1 MLEFEQKGNFKT
13 TLKFLQ
19 RASEKRYLKVF
30 TKYGAEGVRALSKAT
45 PVDTG
50 KTAAS
55 WSYEI
60 VQSNRGATITWNNSN
75 SVNGVPIAIVIQY
88 GHATRGGTFVEGR
101 DYINPALRPIF
112 DKMASEIW
120 KEVRG

>member
-30 TKYGAEGVRALSKAT
+30 AKYGAEGVRALSKAT
-45 PVDTG
+45 PIDTG
-50 KTAAS
+50 KTASS

>member
-1 MLEFEQKGNFKT
+1 MLKFEQKGYFKT
-13 TLKFLQ
+13 TLSFLK
-19 RASEKRYLKVF
+19 RVSEKRYLSVLK
-30 TKYGAEGVRALSKAT
+30 KYGEKGVKALSDAT

-60 VQSNRGATITWNNSN
+60 VQSNKGATLYFNNSN

-88 GHATRGGTFVEGR
+88 GHVTRGGTYISGR
-101 DYINPALRPIF
+101 DYINPAIQPIF
-112 DKMASEIW
+112 DEMAKALW
-120 KEVRG
+120 KEVRE